1 MNPPH
6 RYDLVRAVDH
16 ASAHA
21 EDGRAPGS
29 GSTMGRPTTT
39 GEGAQ

>member
-6 RYDLVRAVDH
+6 RHDLVRAVDH
-16 ASAHA
+16 AAHA

-29 GSTMGRPTTT
+29 GSAMGRPTTT